1 MENNYEKLFSE
12 EEKAKAFDQIAKAYY
27 FKNFGTMQKSDLD
40 VLMFSI
46 YIEQILSKTESEYD
60 SYSDYT
66 LSKELGITQARV
78 NILKQKKELKYPKKG
93 FDWRESFK
101 KFVDKATYD
110 NNKIQIYVPDP
121 NVYLEIKNVIEKS
134 GGIVDVK
141 RNKNVLQISPV
152 DFIQLVVDMS
162 DESDKKKIRKECI
175 EHFREDAKDER
186 KIREDINR
194 MGVGEALSSYA
205 KNNGI
210 EVALNIL
217 LGFATGGAP
226 RVISEIINKFG
237 DLVKHSKGGE

>member
-110 NNKIQIYVPDP
+110 NNKIQI
-121 NVYLEIKNVIEKS
+121 
-134 GGIVDVK
+134 
-141 RNKNVLQISPV
+141 
-152 DFIQLVVDMS
+152 
-162 DESDKKKIRKECI
+162 
-175 EHFREDAKDER
+175 
-186 KIREDINR
+186 
-194 MGVGEALSSYA
+194 
-205 KNNGI
+205 
-210 EVALNIL
+210 
-217 LGFATGGAP
+217 
-226 RVISEIINKFG
+226 
-237 DLVKHSKGGE
+237 